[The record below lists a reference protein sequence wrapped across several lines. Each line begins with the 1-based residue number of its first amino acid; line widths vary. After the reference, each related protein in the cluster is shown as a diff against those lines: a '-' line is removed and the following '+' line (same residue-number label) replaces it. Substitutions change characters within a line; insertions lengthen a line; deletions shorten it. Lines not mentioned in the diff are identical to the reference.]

1 MCFWVHGFVCSVPVS
16 GFLMLCLHVGNFEG
30 FFFFFGRLVTG
41 FFFSVLF
48 VWLVFSNFV
57 VVWFLGF
64 WCFVC
69 LVGFLIILLC
79 FGDWAL
85 NFVWF

>member
-1 MCFWVHGFVCSVPVS
+1 
-16 GFLMLCLHVGNFEG
+16 MLCLHVGDFEG
-30 FFFFFGRLVTG
+30 FFLDVWLLGI
-41 FFFSVLF
+41 FSVLL

-69 LVGFLIILLC
+69 LVGFFIILLC

>member
-1 MCFWVHGFVCSVPVS
+1 MILYHLFDKGENK
-16 GFLMLCLHVGNFEG
+16 LMLKILEDFEG
-30 FFFFFGRLVTG
+30 FFLDVWLLGI
-41 FFFSVLF
+41 FSVLL

-69 LVGFLIILLC
+69 LVGFFIILLC